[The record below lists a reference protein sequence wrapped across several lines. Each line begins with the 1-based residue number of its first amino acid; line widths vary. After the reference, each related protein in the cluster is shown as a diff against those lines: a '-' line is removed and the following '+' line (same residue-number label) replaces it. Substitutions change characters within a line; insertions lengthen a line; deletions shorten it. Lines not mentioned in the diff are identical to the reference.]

1 MFWYRVVL
9 DCTCPETGMLP
20 PVPPTVMPPPPP
32 NDPLTSVSDRVSV
45 LSTVPVRTRISQDAP
60 RVWPCAICVDM
71 SSPPLLALVRPP
83 HEFLA
88 HRPVQ
93 PVVSLLQY
101 DGPLGAGD
109 QHPVAVHGVFRG
121 DAGIEHRDGDAAVVA
136 EVIGGLRLAVL
147 PDAADGGIPAARGGR
162 QCQQQA
168 KCRQG
173 SLHHTPPRN
182 QHGSWP
188 RDPRRRIDS

>member
-32 NDPLTSVSDRVSV
+32 NYPLTSVSERVSV

-60 RVWPCAICVDM
+60 RVWPCATCFDI
-71 SSPPLLALVRPP
+71 SSPPLLGLVRLPY
-83 HEFLA
+83 EFLA
-88 HRPVQ
+88 HGAVQ
-93 PVVSLLQY
+93 PVISLFQH
-101 DGPLGAGD
+101 DGSLGTGD

-121 DAGIEHRDGDAAVVA
+121 NAGIEHRDGDAAVVA

-147 PDAADGGIPAARGGR
+147 PGTADGGIPTAADAQR
-162 QCQQQA
+162 QQQA
-168 KCRQG
+168 KRRQG
-173 SLHHTPPRN
+173 SLHHTPLRN
-182 QHGSWP
+182 QHRSWP
-188 RDPRRRIDS
+188 RHPRRRIDS